1 MKQRRIS
8 LRPTFRRGISLV
20 EVLIG
25 LVISSISLAAAL
37 QLFSE
42 SQRRFSDG
50 TLRGDVLENA
60 RYPIA
65 WIARDVQSAT
75 AVAASWSTYTTS
87 DSLLVLQLPSV
98 GADGLIIDK
107 MLHSDYI
114 IYRIQ
119 NGRLQRVID
128 AKNGTSS
135 RTDGNRNL
143 SDHVVG
149 LTFVFTDENDAV
161 LSTDFAAAASVK
173 VTITD
178 RQTGFLRD
186 FEESL
191 TSKFKL
197 RNR

>member
-1 MKQRRIS
+1 M
-8 LRPTFRRGISLV
+8 
-20 EVLIG
+20 
-25 LVISSISLAAAL
+25 ISSIFLAAAL

-50 TLRGDVLENA
+50 TLRSDVLENA

-98 GADGLIIDK
+98 DANGLIIDK
-107 MLHSDYI
+107 TIHSDYI
-114 IYRIQ
+114 VYQILD
-119 NGRLQRVID
+119 GRLQRVID

-149 LTFVFTDENDAV
+149 LTFAYYDDNDAV
-161 LSTDFAAAASVK
+161 LSAGFATAASVK
-173 VTITD
+173 VTVTD
-178 RQTGFLRD
+178 RQKGFLRD

>member
-1 MKQRRIS
+1 MI
-8 LRPTFRRGISLV
+8 

-25 LVISSISLAAAL
+25 LVISSIFLAAAL
-37 QLFSE
+37 QFFSE

-50 TLRGDVLENA
+50 TLRGDVLENT

-65 WIARDVQSAT
+65 WMARDVQSAT
-75 AVAASWSTYTTS
+75 AVAASWSSCTTS
-87 DSLLVLQLPSV
+87 ESVLVLQLPSV
-98 GADGLIIDK
+98 GSDGLIIDK

-114 IYRIQ
+114 IYRIL
-119 NGRLQRVID
+119 NGRLQRVVD

-149 LTFVFTDENDAV
+149 LTFAFTDENDAV
-161 LSTDFAAAASVK
+161 LSTGFVAAASVR

-178 RQTGFLRD
+178 RQKGFLRD
-186 FEESL
+186 FEESQ